1 MIGTGWVAS
10 AGALIYV
17 AAPKELRFCL
27 PNTRFLLHQPAGGAG
42 GTASDIDIEA
52 REILRMRDRLNRIFS
67 RETGQPLER
76 IEEDTHRNFW
86 LERRGRAPLRAGRP
100 DHRAR
105 QRPRRVTE
113 ATMGLRE
120 EFEATGNWLFR
131 RRGYLPLLLF
141 PLLLIAAARS
151 GYPAGTTG
159 SISPGRAA
167 ACCWR
172 SPASPSASRRW
183 GSFRATLRAGTPARQ
198 QAESLNTSGLYS
210 VVRHPLYLGNY
221 LMWLGV
227 ALFPRTWW
235 PPVIVSL
242 VFWLYYE
249 RIMFAEEEF
258 LRRKFG
264 TLYTAWAAIT
274 PAFLPRLARWR
285 PPAVSFCLA
294 DGTAP
299 GALQPA
305 GARSRR

>member
-1 MIGTGWVAS
+1 
-10 AGALIYV
+10 
-17 AAPKELRFCL
+17 
-27 PNTRFLLHQPAGGAG
+27 
-42 GTASDIDIEA
+42 
-52 REILRMRDRLNRIFS
+52 
-67 RETGQPLER
+67 
-76 IEEDTHRNFW
+76 
-86 LERRGRAPLRAGRP
+86 
-100 DHRAR
+100 
-105 QRPRRVTE
+105 
-113 ATMGLRE
+113 MGLRE

-151 GYPAGTTG
+151 GYPAENHRFDLAWEGVCLLLALAGLALRVATVGFVPRDT
-159 SISPGRAA
+159 SSRNT
-167 ACCWR
+167 
-172 SPASPSASRRW
+172 SA
-183 GSFRATLRAGTPARQ
+183 PK
-198 QAESLNTSGLYS
+198 AESLNTSGLYS

-264 TLYTAWAAIT
+264 ALYTTWAAIT

-285 PPAVSFCLA
+285 PPAVSFCLLTVLRREHSSLLA
-294 DGTAP
+294 LIASLTVLEVATDHAYTGRLVLDPVWGTAL
-299 GALQPA
+299 GVTLVLCLAVRTVKHRTRLLHVED
-305 GARSRR
+305 R